1 MLSKRTLLRPGVLDM
16 NVASSCGLASDWSK
30 SAGAGKEK
38 EGDLVADKNHVSQF
52 C

>member
-1 MLSKRTLLRPGVLDM
+1 MLSKHTLLRPGILDR
-16 NVASSCGLASDWSK
+16 NAASSCDLASHWSK